1 MDTLRQDL
9 AYALRVLVKRP
20 GLTLVALLTLA
31 IGIAANSTIFT
42 LINSVLIRP
51 LPYPQADRL
60 VNLWTVYP
68 SAKGQQDIFSPPNY
82 VDVAARANTIESAGA
97 YTTFSFTLAG
107 GDLPEYV
114 PGIQMTA
121 SLADVLQV
129 EPRLGRWFSRAE
141 DDAGADLAI
150 ISDSLWRTMF
160 GGDPSILGRSV
171 IVNGKSVSIIG
182 VMPPQSGFGFPTI
195 QTQVYMPIHFT
206 AQDRAESNRGNV
218 YVNVIARAKAGE
230 ESAVSAEL
238 HSIATQLAHVSA
250 INAGIEMGAV
260 SLQSSLIG
268 NMRPTL
274 FALWAAVGFMLAVGC
289 ANVANLLLAQAAA
302 RRREF
307 ELRRSLGAT
316 PSILVQK
323 LLTESLVLSGLGGAL
338 GLAIEAWV
346 APLIAAHLPSAFPQ
360 IRGLGIDSQVVWFTF
375 TISILTGILFGLAP
389 AFGSLRAELSAALHG
404 GARAGRTSGQQLMGR
419 LLVTGEV
426 AAVLVLLIGA
436 GLVLRSLT
444 RLNHLD
450 PGFRAKGVVA
460 WQIFL
465 PQARYPDANSQRAF
479 YRRVVE
485 EAGSIPGVDAVGIAQ
500 PLPFGPVALVN
511 DVNFRIAGLP
521 DVGPDQ
527 VPSSLMARAD
537 LGYFRAMGIPLLRGR
552 EFDAR
557 DNERSTNVVIS
568 ETFRRVYFPD
578 VDPLAQRLLLG
589 SSRLEVQVIGVVG
602 DVKHNNLRAATRP
615 EFYLPMARFTR
626 PAAGL
631 IVRGSAGSDATLK
644 ALRQRIWAIDPGLA
658 ANLAEPVNTALE
670 DSLASDRLATILLAA
685 FAGATLVLGIIG
697 VYGVLSYWVR
707 QRTHEIGI
715 RIALGASRQAVVSLV
730 FREALSMTGAG
741 VAAGLLA
748 AFAVSRFL
756 ESLLFEVTARD
767 PLTYSIACVA
777 VPLVAILAA
786 LTPALR
792 AAKVDPAILLRSD

>member
-1 MDTLRQDL
+1 
-9 AYALRVLVKRP
+9 
-20 GLTLVALLTLA
+20 
-31 IGIAANSTIFT
+31 
-42 LINSVLIRP
+42 
-51 LPYPQADRL
+51 
-60 VNLWTVYP
+60 
-68 SAKGQQDIFSPPNY
+68 
-82 VDVAARANTIESAGA
+82 
-97 YTTFSFTLAG
+97 
-107 GDLPEYV
+107 
-114 PGIQMTA
+114 
-121 SLADVLQV
+121 
-129 EPRLGRWFSRAE
+129 
-141 DDAGADLAI
+141 
-150 ISDSLWRTMF
+150 
-160 GGDPSILGRSV
+160 
-171 IVNGKSVSIIG
+171 
-182 VMPPQSGFGFPTI
+182 
-195 QTQVYMPIHFT
+195 
-206 AQDRAESNRGNV
+206 
-218 YVNVIARAKAGE
+218 
-230 ESAVSAEL
+230 
-238 HSIATQLAHVSA
+238 
-250 INAGIEMGAV
+250 MGAV

-307 ELRRSLGAT
+307 ALRRSLGAT
-316 PSILVQK
+316 PSILVRK